1 MPTKPSACSQAQLS
15 CHPSAYVHRTP
26 RSHPPHL
33 PPSADEEALR
43 AKVEQMAAQF
53 DATQYGFFGGTAPPE
68 EEGLLLG
75 ELERDAAPGGG
86 VDEGGE
92 APGRA
97 R

>member
-1 MPTKPSACSQAQLS
+1 
-15 CHPSAYVHRTP
+15 
-26 RSHPPHL
+26 
-33 PPSADEEALR
+33 
-43 AKVEQMAAQF
+43 MAAQF